1 MPYIT
6 KKRQREL
13 RSRID
18 GRTVGHETTEGE
30 LNFILTTIIGEY
42 IIKKGLRYKQINE
55 VLGALQ
61 GCTLEFYRRVAVPYE
76 ESKIEENGD
85 VDVYHIIEAMQKSE
99 KA

>member
-18 GRTVGHETTEGE
+18 GRVVGHETTEGE

-42 IIKKGLRYKQINE
+42 IIKKGLRYKQIND

-85 VDVYHIIEAMQKSE
+85 VDVYHIIEAMQQSE